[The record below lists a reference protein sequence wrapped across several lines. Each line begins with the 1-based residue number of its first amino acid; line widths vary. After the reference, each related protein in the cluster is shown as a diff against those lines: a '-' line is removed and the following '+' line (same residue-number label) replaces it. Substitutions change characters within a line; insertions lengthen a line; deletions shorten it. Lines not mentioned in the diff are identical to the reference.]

1 MAPNG
6 AKTPEAP
13 AKALSVPETA
23 AQLDAALQE
32 AARRDAEVAA
42 LAARAAYAG
51 DADPYRKPE
60 PADDDGV

>member
-1 MAPNG
+1 MLDA
-6 AKTPEAP
+6 
-13 AKALSVPETA
+13 VPETA

-51 DADPYRKPE
+51 DSDPYRRPE
-60 PADDDGV
+60 PADDDDA